1 MNGARLLSP
10 LAFFPLIV
18 MAAFA
23 GLLVTQPLVLAES
36 GQEGGGDSEQSESG
50 NGQNGG
56 ENQQSGQSGDG
67 PQGIICENVPGTACE
82 EAGDSQGT
90 VAQLTDTI
98 TNLLTTIIASVS
110 VLALVVAGFM
120 YMLSAGNP
128 DTLKKAKNTIIYALV
143 GIVVAGLA
151 KGIVAVVLGSLP

>member
-18 MAAFA
+18 MAAVA

-36 GQEGGGDSEQSESG
+36 GQDSGGG
-50 NGQNGG
+50 
-56 ENQQSGQSGDG
+56 NQQSGQSGDG
-67 PQGIICENVPGTACE
+67 TQGIICENVPGNDCQ

-90 VAQLTDTI
+90 VARLTDTI
-98 TNLLTTIIASVS
+98 TDLLTTIIASVS

-128 DTLKKAKNTIIYALV
+128 DTIQKAKKTIIYALV

-151 KGIVAVVLGSLP
+151 RGIVAVVLGSLP

>member
-10 LAFFPLIV
+10 LGFFPLIV
-18 MAAFA
+18 MAAVA
-23 GLLVTQPLVLAES
+23 GLLMTQPLVLAKS
-36 GQEGGGDSEQSESG
+36 G
-50 NGQNGG
+50 
-56 ENQQSGQSGDG
+56 QQSGQSGDG

-90 VAQLTDTI
+90 VARLTDTI
-98 TNLLTTIIASVS
+98 TDLLTTIIASVS

-128 DTLKKAKNTIIYALV
+128 DTIQKAKKTIIYALV

-151 KGIVAVVLGSLP
+151 RGIVAVVLGSLP